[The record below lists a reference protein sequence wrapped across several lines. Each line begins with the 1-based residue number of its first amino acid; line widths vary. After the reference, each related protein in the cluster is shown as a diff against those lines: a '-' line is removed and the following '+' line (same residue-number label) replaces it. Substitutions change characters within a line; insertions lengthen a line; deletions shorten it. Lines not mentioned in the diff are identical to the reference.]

1 MVKNPP
7 ANTGDTRDKGSIPG
21 SGRRPG
27 AGLQRSGLESP
38 WTESLAGCGP
48 WGCKELD
55 TTEATERAYTS
66 KHVTGSLNI
75 YFT

>member
-21 SGRRPG
+21 SGRCPEEG
-27 AGLQRSGLESP
+27 SSVLAWRSA
-38 WTESLAGCGP
+38 WTESLAGCRP

-55 TTEATERAYTS
+55 TTEATERAYTG